1 MTVRIQIEK
10 IGKKL
15 HRLQIYVDE
24 QYIGEYER
32 SQESDIDRKKQEILA
47 SIDVIVGIYK
57 EQGEF
62 VVRWDGAN
70 KKKSI
75 RINNS
80 EVGVIPRSAW
90 RKPSWN

>member
-24 QYIGEYER
+24 KYIGEYER